1 MALNSDFQ
9 KLYVDGLVTLFELDA
24 STLGA
29 GILRFHGHIS
39 FEDWERLTLSVSD
52 QSGQTRSV
60 VLNTEPQV
68 ISDNGS
74 LLASADSEF
83 NYAFGEETPNTD
95 SSHIDSKIV
104 PYGEFGKVWAWNKT
118 TKDWKRS
125 IIWQGETFEPMALE
139 VSGLEMRSDGK
150 ASAPTLSMANNI
162 GGIQGAISAYCL
174 QFSDFAGAK
183 LKVITTLAKY
193 LDAENFSA
201 GNLSASNEAKEQ
213 LWYIEQKTSENANA
227 VTFELSNPIDFEG
240 LKIPVRQISNYCH
253 WCAMGNY
260 RGEECQYTGT
270 AMFTEKDEPT
280 DNPAFDGC
288 SGRLSSCRIRN
299 NESRFGGFPASSLL

>member
-1 MALNSDFQ
+1 MALNSDLQ
-9 KLYVDGLVTLFELDA
+9 KLYVDSLVTLYELDA
-24 STLGA
+24 SALGA

-39 FEDWERLTLSVSD
+39 FSEWQKIYAYMGSEEGYMGDEE
-52 QSGQTRSV
+52 QFIGAEIIE
-60 VLNTEPQV
+60 NEGYQV
-68 ISDNGS
+68 WMRN
-74 LLASADSEF
+74 
-83 NYAFGEETPNTD
+83 
-95 SSHIDSKIV
+95 
-104 PYGEFGKVWAWNKT
+104 
-118 TKDWKRS
+118 
-125 IIWQGETFEPMALE
+125 IIWQSETFEPMALE

-174 QFSDFAGAK
+174 QLGDFAGAK

-193 LDAENFSA
+193 LDAENFST
-201 GNLSASNEAKEQ
+201 GNPTASNEAKEQ

-253 WCAMGNY
+253 WCAVAAY
-260 RGEECQYTGT
+260 RGESCQYTGA

-280 DNPAFDGC
+280 DNPALDRC

-299 NESRFGGFPASSLL
+299 NEIRFGGFPASSLM

>member
-9 KLYVDGLVTLFELDA
+9 KLYVDGLITLFELDA
-24 STLGA
+24 RALGA

-39 FEDWERLTLSVSD
+39 HADWERIYSF
-52 QSGQTRSV
+52 
-60 VLNTEPQV
+60 
-68 ISDNGS
+68 IGS
-74 LLASADSEF
+74 SELLGNESELI
-83 NYAFGEETPNTD
+83 GE
-95 SSHIDSKIV
+95 I
-104 PYGEFGKVWAWNKT
+104 YGDGEQKT
-118 TKDWKRS
+118 WYRD
-125 IIWQGETFEPMALE
+125 IIWQGEVFSPVALE

-162 GGIQGAISAYCL
+162 NGIQGAVSAYCL
-174 QFSDFAGAK
+174 QLGDFAGAK

-213 LWYIEQKTSENANA
+213 LWYIEQKTSENAQQ

-253 WCAMGNY
+253 WCAVAAY
-260 RGEECQYTGT
+260 RGQECQYTGA
-270 AMFTEKDEPT
+270 AMFTDKDEPT
-280 DNPAFDGC
+280 DNPALDRC

>member
-9 KLYVDGLVTLFELDA
+9 KLYVDGLITLFELDVR
-24 STLGA
+24 SLGA

-39 FEDWERLTLSVSD
+39 HADWERIYSF
-52 QSGQTRSV
+52 
-60 VLNTEPQV
+60 
-68 ISDNGS
+68 IGS
-74 LLASADSEF
+74 SELLGNESELI
-83 NYAFGEETPNTD
+83 GE
-95 SSHIDSKIV
+95 I
-104 PYGEFGKVWAWNKT
+104 YGDGEQKT
-118 TKDWKRS
+118 WYRD
-125 IIWQGETFEPMALE
+125 IIWQGEVFSPVALE

-162 GGIQGAISAYCL
+162 NGIQGAVSAYCL
-174 QFSDFAGAK
+174 QLGDFAGAK

-213 LWYIEQKTSENANA
+213 LWYIEQKTSENAQQ

-270 AMFTEKDEPT
+270 ALFTDKDEPT
-280 DNPAFDGC
+280 DNPAFDRC

>member
-1 MALNSDFQ
+1 MTLNSDLQ
-9 KLYVDGLVTLFELDA
+9 KLYVDGLITLFELDA
-24 STLGA
+24 SALGA

-39 FEDWERLTLSVSD
+39 FSEWEDIYAYFGSEELLMGDEERFIGAEIL
-52 QSGQTRSV
+52 G
-60 VLNTEPQV
+60 NE
-68 ISDNGS
+68 NGR
-74 LLASADSEF
+74 
-83 NYAFGEETPNTD
+83 
-95 SSHIDSKIV
+95 V
-104 PYGEFGKVWAWNKT
+104 
-118 TKDWKRS
+118 WKRN
-125 IIWQGETFEPMALE
+125 IIWQGETFEPMALD

-174 QFSDFAGAK
+174 QFGDFAGAK

-201 GNLSASNEAKEQ
+201 GNASASNEAKEQ

-260 RGEECQYTGT
+260 RGEECQFTGA

-280 DNPAFDGC
+280 DNPALDRC

-299 NESRFGGFPASSLL
+299 NEIRFGGFPASSLM

>member
-1 MALNSDFQ
+1 MTLNSDFQ
-9 KLYVDGLVTLFELDA
+9 KLYVNGLITLFELDA

-39 FEDWERLTLSVSD
+39 YEDWERIYSAIGSNELLGDTSKLIGEAFQNSD
-52 QSGQTRSV
+52 Q
-60 VLNTEPQV
+60 
-68 ISDNGS
+68 
-74 LLASADSEF
+74 
-83 NYAFGEETPNTD
+83 
-95 SSHIDSKIV
+95 K
-104 PYGEFGKVWAWNKT
+104 AWYRN
-118 TKDWKRS
+118 
-125 IIWQGETFEPMALE
+125 IIWQGQTFEPMALE

-174 QFSDFAGAK
+174 QFGDFAGAK
-183 LKVITTLAKY
+183 LKVVTTLAKY
-193 LDAENFSA
+193 LDAENFGD
-201 GNLSASNEAKEQ
+201 GNSSASNEAKEQ
-213 LWYIEQKTSENANA
+213 LWYIEQKTSENAQA

-260 RGEECQYTGT
+260 RGEECQYTGA
-270 AMFTEKDEPT
+270 AMFTDKDEPT
-280 DNPAFDGC
+280 DNPALDRC

-299 NESRFGGFPASSLL
+299 NEIRFGGSPASSLM